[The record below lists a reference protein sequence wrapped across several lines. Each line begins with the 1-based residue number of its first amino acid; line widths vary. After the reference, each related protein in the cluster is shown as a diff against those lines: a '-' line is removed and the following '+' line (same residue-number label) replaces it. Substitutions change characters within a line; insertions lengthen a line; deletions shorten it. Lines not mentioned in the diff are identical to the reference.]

1 MAEDIVPVS
10 LTKGSSLK
18 QSHALARS
26 ASDMTTNQKR
36 LLKAMIKS
44 AEYIDKKLEAA
55 LPLYDFVAAL
65 NIDDS
70 SKTRK
75 DLIEEIGELTKKDIH
90 VPEDDNSWT
99 NYPWFSRI
107 RYDEKSKTVS
117 FLFNPSINDLLF
129 EFKKDFAVL
138 PLSYYG
144 RMQGKYAIQIYDL
157 CISWAAEKG
166 KHGNKPGEWF
176 VKKMPID
183 YIRHQ
188 FAVGKKYPL
197 FADFRK
203 RVLED
208 GCEEINNANFGF
220 FVEPSYTCK
229 GRKVT
234 DVGFKCWDVETIEPK
249 PVVKKTK
256 REIDRDEKTETM
268 FKSNLERYGKEYE
281 RIISEVES
289 DNELFDESGIP
300 LYEQRIRKLKIARE
314 RFDDYCKSM
323 EKYK

>member
-1 MAEDIVPVS
+1 
-10 LTKGSSLK
+10 
-18 QSHALARS
+18 
-26 ASDMTTNQKR
+26 
-36 LLKAMIKS
+36 
-44 AEYIDKKLEAA
+44 
-55 LPLYDFVAAL
+55 
-65 NIDDS
+65 
-70 SKTRK
+70 
-75 DLIEEIGELTKKDIH
+75 
-90 VPEDDNSWT
+90 
-99 NYPWFSRI
+99 
-107 RYDEKSKTVS
+107 
-117 FLFNPSINDLLF
+117 
-129 EFKKDFAVL
+129 
-138 PLSYYG
+138 
-144 RMQGKYAIQIYDL
+144 
-157 CISWAAEKG
+157 
-166 KHGNKPGEWF
+166 
-176 VKKMPID
+176 MPID